1 MPSARLHVDPRLW
14 FLLRPARRSAA
25 FDVEVTTTDTVGHV
39 VQMVGVPLTEVGE
52 LRLDGE
58 PVPSSAALT
67 WHEGGSPAAGSP
79 PTIDVAPMPRPQ
91 ATRTSPPRFLL
102 DVHLGSLTRRLRL
115 LGLDAAY
122 EIDADDDH
130 LVERAAYED
139 RVLLTRDRGLLSRTA
154 LREGALVR
162 GFATEE
168 QLEDVLTRFAPPL
181 SPWTR
186 CVRCNGVLHAVPPGE
201 VAEEL
206 EPGTRRTYKVF
217 VRCSDCRRVYWR
229 GAHAGPLES
238 VVRWAEG
245 LVAEAGAPAKTAA
258 VSPVKDSGRPPV
270 RPAERARR
278 P

>member
-1 MPSARLHVDPRLW
+1 MSSARLCVDPRLW
-14 FLLRPARRSAA
+14 FLLRPARRVNE
-25 FDVEVTTTDTVGHV
+25 FEVAVTPTDTVGHV
-39 VQMVGVPLTEVGE
+39 VQMVGVPLTEVGG
-52 LRLDGE
+52 LWLDGR
-58 PVPSSAALT
+58 PVGSAKALT
-67 WHEGGSPAAGSP
+67 WNDAEARVGVPAAVIS
-79 PTIDVAPMPRPQ
+79 VAPVERPQ
-91 ATRTSPPRFLL
+91 ATRSSPPRFLL

-122 EIDADDDH
+122 EVDADDDH
-130 LVERAAYED
+130 LVERAAYEE

-162 GFATEE
+162 GFGTAE
-168 QLEDVLTRFAPPL
+168 QLEDVLGRFAPPL

-186 CVRCNGVLHAVPPGE
+186 CVRCNGVLEPVPAGE

-206 EPGTRRTYKVF
+206 EPGTRRSYKVF

-238 VVRWAEG
+238 VVRRAEA
-245 LVAEAGAPAKTAA
+245 LVAAA
-258 VSPVKDSGRPPV
+258 TPPV
-270 RPAERARR
+270 RPASTTPAIKPAGRARR